1 MAYTDYT
8 YYVTSFLGSAIA
20 ESDFPALALRASA
33 EIDRMTFN
41 RATIDFAADTN
52 VTAIKNAMCA
62 VAEEL
67 QRQDAQG
74 NVDGVA
80 SESQGQY
87 SVTYLA
93 NSNRSR
99 SNIQRLFDAAN
110 VWLAN
115 TYLMF
120 AGFNSDEYGGDVSND
135 S

>member
-8 YYVTSFLGSAIA
+8 FYSTQFLGTAIA
-20 ESDFPALALRASA
+20 ENSFPQLALRASA
-33 EIDRMTFN
+33 VIDQITFG
-41 RATIDFAADTN
+41 RAVSQTVAAD

-67 QRQDAQG
+67 QRQDASNG
-74 NVDGVA
+74 ADGIQ

-87 SVTYLA
+87 SVSYLA

-99 SNIQRLFDAAN
+99 SNMAKLQNAAS

-120 AGFNSDEYGGDVSND
+120 AGFNSGEYGGTLDD